1 MADDSGAAGGD
12 LAAILQKLSL
22 LEQKLDQA
30 NSQIDAIRELVGP
43 FAATFPDGS
52 MLCQTVFGTKYFID
66 PEDRVM
72 APQLV
77 VYRQWELPLSAWI
90 AKVCTPD
97 TVFVDVGANIGYF
110 TCLAA
115 SRIGRGG
122 RGQVHAFEPN
132 PRLADLLRRNLQ
144 INWSMAPVAFHECA
158 IADTAGTVHLYVPEG
173 AAANGTL
180 SPPRPKLAG
189 TGITVNAAR
198 LDDLIAPDVAVDLL
212 KIDVEGHE
220 FGVLRGAQALLA
232 RSPDIRIVMEWSP
245 QQMRKAGVNPG
256 EIADLLPGFR
266 CHDIFGHG
274 EGAGSAEPHD
284 FAWLLAQPYCN
295 ILFSRA

>member
-1 MADDSGAAGGD
+1 MADDSAAAGGD
-12 LAAILQKLSL
+12 LAAIL
-22 LEQKLDQA
+22 EKLDQLERKIDQA
-30 NSQIDAIRELVGP
+30 NGQIDGIRELVGP

-52 MLCQTVFGTKYFID
+52 MLCQTVYGTKYFID
-66 PEDRVM
+66 TEDRVM

-77 VYRQWELPLSAWI
+77 VYRQWERPLSAWI
-90 AKVCTPD
+90 AEVCTPD

-144 INWSMAPVAFHECA
+144 INWSMAPVTFHQCA
-158 IADTAGTVHLYVPEG
+158 VADKAGTAHLYVPEG

-189 TGITVNAAR
+189 TGITVDAAR
-198 LDDLIAPDVAVDLL
+198 LDDLIAPDVVVDLL

-220 FGVLRGAQALLA
+220 FGVLRGAQAVLA

-245 QQMRKAGVNPG
+245 LQMRKARVDPAD
-256 EIADLLPGFR
+256 IADLLAGFR
-266 CHDIFGHG
+266 CYAGFGAG
-274 EGAGSAEPHD
+274 EGEAAPEPHD
-284 FAWLLAQPYCN
+284 FAWLLAQPYGN